1 MGSELAFQQ
10 SLNQQFFPELLPEK
24 EKIYFFLQGKEL
36 FTEIY
41 QNLQMKIEEVEA
53 VQSGSWQIISIPLQV
68 DDWENL
74 GVGFSRQEL
83 QEINTGGSNDS
94 TPHQELG
101 ESDTSFFG
109 CHVGCFAGFARCL
122 DDHF

>member
-1 MGSELAFQQ
+1 
-10 SLNQQFFPELLPEK
+10 
-24 EKIYFFLQGKEL
+24 
-36 FTEIY
+36 
-41 QNLQMKIEEVEA
+41 MKIEEVEA

-83 QEINTGGSNDS
+83 QEINTGGLTIVPRIRSWEKATQVS
-94 TPHQELG
+94 LMPCWLL
-101 ESDTSFFG
+101 
-109 CHVGCFAGFARCL
+109 CRICRCL